1 MLVIAPISDMV
12 AHVAGAGMKTLTEF
26 EGESSEG
33 FDTVEPLPFISP
45 DSVQVLA
52 DISVRIRYTGI

>member
-1 MLVIAPISDMV
+1 MPLLAPISDMV
-12 AHVAGAGMKTLTEF
+12 ANVAWAGMKTLTEL

-33 FDTVEPLPFISP
+33 IDTVELLPFLSL

-52 DISVRIRYTGI
+52 DFSVRIR